1 MSKRLKRTWA
11 GVLLAAVVLAA
22 GTTGVFAAGQGGGK
36 NYTDANQDGICD
48 NYASDQK
55 ECLSQNN
62 CRGNYVDADHD
73 GVCDHDARQRA
84 EQGKGFRGGR
94 GR

>member
-22 GTTGVFAAGQGGGK
+22 GTTGVFAAGLGGGK

-48 NYASDQK
+48 NYASD
-55 ECLSQNN
+55 
-62 CRGNYVDADHD
+62 
-73 GVCDHDARQRA
+73 
-84 EQGKGFRGGR
+84 
-94 GR
+94 

>member
-36 NYTDANQDGICD
+36 NYTDANQD
-48 NYASDQK
+48 ASVTTMPVIK
-55 ECLSQNN
+55 RMPL
-62 CRGNYVDADHD
+62 A
-73 GVCDHDARQRA
+73 
-84 EQGKGFRGGR
+84 K
-94 GR
+94 